1 MSETS
6 FLPAGEKT
14 LCHALAWVAYSR
26 EDFMKIADGAE
37 PASFRQDDRA
47 PLWGLLYLSDES
59 LGFFVHPAASTILGG
74 LSLGGCEP
82 SPAIHLRVPLAA
94 VIGAESVGI
103 REPRTRLGKFLSSS
117 FLKSESQFELSWK
130 KEGSREDGECFVRF
144 FVERDALELKRAVEG
159 KLKAS
164 PKRKAR

>member
-6 FLPAGEKT
+6 FLPAGEVAV
-14 LCHALAWVAYSR
+14 CHALAWTAYSR
-26 EDFMKIADGAE
+26 EDFMKIASGAN

-74 LSLGGCEP
+74 ISLGGCEP
-82 SPAIHLRVPLAA
+82 SPAIHLRVPLPDVIAA
-94 VIGAESVGI
+94 TSVGI
-103 REPRTRLGKFLSSS
+103 REPRTRLGKFISSS
-117 FLKSESQFELSWK
+117 FLKSESRFELSWK
-130 KEGSREDGECFVRF
+130 NADSREDGECFVRF

-164 PKRKAR
+164 QKREAR